1 MHSEIAVRL
10 KLRYPPVAIL
20 FTDEKP
26 AGATE
31 FIEGRRGCVVTLLT
45 AAMKGRQAVLS
56 RRNFGCPGG
65 AAGLGF
71 GNLYPHFPGGF
82 EYFLSVGKG
91 EGYPEGEAYKK
102 TPDLVESFLKVM
114 PFTDIPYEYVVF
126 KPLSGLEAEKEE
138 PKIIVFYANPDQ
150 LSALVVLAN
159 YGRTGNDNVVIPF
172 AAGCQ
177 ACCLLPLNESSKE
190 QPKAVVGM
198 IDISARP
205 FIDAD
210 LLSFSLPFSMF
221 REMEANVAGSF
232 LDKHSWKKI
241 ADRIMNM
248 AIRTII

>member
-1 MHSEIAVRL
+1 MNSEIAGRL
-10 KLRYPPVAIL
+10 KLRYPPVAIV
-20 FTDEKP
+20 FTNEKP
-26 AGATE
+26 TGATE

-45 AAMKGRQAVLS
+45 AAMKGRTAVLS
-56 RRNFGCPGG
+56 RSSFGCIGG

-82 EYFLSVGKG
+82 ENFLSVGKG

-114 PFTDIPYEYVVF
+114 PFTDIPYKYVVF
-126 KPLSGLEAEKEE
+126 KPLSSVETENEE
-138 PKIIVFYANPDQ
+138 PKIVVFYANPDQ
-150 LSALVVLAN
+150 ISALVVLAN
-159 YGRTGNDNVVIPF
+159 YGRSGNDNVVIPF

-177 ACCLLPLNESSKE
+177 ACCLLPLHESSQQ

-198 IDISARP
+198 TDISARP

-221 REMEANVAGSF
+221 REMEDNVAGSF
-232 LDKHSWKKI
+232 LDNHPWKII
-241 ADRIMNM
+241 AERIDDK
-248 AIRTII
+248 RGHTII

>member
-1 MHSEIAVRL
+1 MNSEIAIRL
-10 KLRYPPVAIL
+10 KLKYAPVAIVL
-20 FTDEKP
+20 TDEKP
-26 AGATE
+26 DKATE
-31 FIEGRRGCVVTLLT
+31 FVEGRRGCVVTLMT

-56 RRNFGCPGG
+56 RKTFGCLGG

-82 EYFLSVGKG
+82 EYFLSVGRG

-102 TPDLVESFLKVM
+102 SPELVENFLQIL

-126 KPLSGLEAEKEE
+126 KPLSDVDMEKEE

-159 YGRTGNDNVVIPF
+159 YGRTGNDNAVIPF

-177 ACCLLPLNESSKE
+177 SCCLLPLNEAAKE
-190 QPKAVVGM
+190 QPQAVVGM
-198 IDISARP
+198 LDISARP

-210 LLSFSLPFSMF
+210 LLSFSIPFSMF
-221 REMEANVAGSF
+221 REMEDNIAGSF
-232 LDKHSWKKI
+232 LDKHAWKKI
-241 ADRIMNM
+241 ADRIPEKS
-248 AIRTII
+248 